1 MTLIKFAIQRPL
13 AVVAIVVMS
22 IIFGAVA
29 LQSIPIQL
37 APDVSKPEISVATNW
52 PGASS
57 VDVEREII
65 NTQQDVLKGL
75 ENLDKMTAQAA
86 DGRARIT
93 LTFALGTDM
102 DKALLLTANR
112 LDRISNYPVEA
123 NQPTLSTTG
132 SEDNPIAWF
141 RLVFLTENSD
151 QNIRSYRDFAE
162 DTIKERIERIAG
174 VGEVNIFG
182 GRPEEMQIE
191 IDPFRMAQYGLT
203 VSAIVNKLRQANFA
217 NTAGDIAEGKRRYI
231 VRTDNA
237 FKTKAQILETVLLSR
252 QDPITNRIARVR
264 LGDVA
269 TVNYAYPK
277 ATAKIRSNG
286 NPAIAINVTR
296 DVGANVMAVMAEVRR
311 AVTTLNEGVLKTNGL
326 NLQQIYDETLYIQSA
341 IDLVVQNIYWGGG
354 LAALILLI
362 FLRSIR
368 GTLVVVMAIPVSV
381 IASFVAMAVLGRSL
395 NVVSLAGIA
404 FAVGMVV
411 DAAIVVL
418 ENIDRLRQKGMPAM
432 EAAYRGAAQ
441 VWGAVFVSALT
452 TVMVFIPILIMELE
466 VGQLFRDIAVALSVS
481 VLLSLLVSITV
492 IPALANRLLRKTG
505 GHGPTTKLRIPLLD
519 WFGGLVQAGV
529 KRWAIFLTQ
538 HQAIALIMVGVVA
551 ISTIWASSYFL
562 PKLEYLP
569 EGNRNFLFGIVFPPP
584 GYNLKTMTEIAS
596 RVESQVK
603 PYWANAPSQKS
614 APAPKSGQAPKSAT
628 ADSPA
633 TDTKPPQIDNFFF
646 VASPSRTFIGASAV
660 DADRAAEL
668 LPLLNRSLFVE
679 PGTFG
684 FFTQPSIFGRGV
696 GGSRAI
702 DVDIQG
708 ADLNQ
713 IISFAR
719 QVAKKIETVLPRR
732 AGNQLR
738 PLPGLELGAPEL
750 RITPNPLLLADN
762 GVEIRDLGLTID
774 AYNDGLLVDEIT
786 SKGKLMDL
794 VLRGKER
801 PDDQTQAIGN
811 FPIITQS
818 GVIVPLA
825 ALSDIAFTAGP
836 TEIRH
841 KNRIRTVTLVV
852 RPNSDIALQD
862 ALTLIQQQVIDPL
875 EKAGLPDGIGLRLS
889 GTADKLQQTWQALKL
904 DLVLAIVIVFLVMAI
919 LFESF
924 LYPLII
930 IVAVPLATA
939 GGILGLSVLNLYQYQ
954 TLDMLTL
961 LGFVILVGIVVNN
974 AILIIHQSLF
984 HIRHD
989 KMSINDAVI
998 EATCN
1003 RVRPIFMST
1012 LSSVFGMLP
1021 LVIFPGAGSEIYR
1034 GLGSVII
1041 GGLSLSAVMTIF
1053 VVPPLMRLFAGLFET
1068 TPAK

>member
-505 GHGPTTKLRIPLLD
+505 GHGPTTKLRIPPL
-519 WFGGLVQAGV
+519 GLVRRLG
-529 KRWAIFLTQ
+529 
-538 HQAIALIMVGVVA
+538 
-551 ISTIWASSYFL
+551 S
-562 PKLEYLP
+562 
-569 EGNRNFLFGIVFPPP
+569 
-584 GYNLKTMTEIAS
+584 
-596 RVESQVK
+596 
-603 PYWANAPSQKS
+603 
-614 APAPKSGQAPKSAT
+614 
-628 ADSPA
+628 
-633 TDTKPPQIDNFFF
+633 
-646 VASPSRTFIGASAV
+646 
-660 DADRAAEL
+660 
-668 LPLLNRSLFVE
+668 
-679 PGTFG
+679 
-684 FFTQPSIFGRGV
+684 GRGETL
-696 GGSRAI
+696 GNFSHPTSSHRLNYGRGCS
-702 DVDIQG
+702 
-708 ADLNQ
+708 DLNDMGQ
-713 IISFAR
+713 QLFPA
-719 QVAKKIETVLPRR
+719 ET
-732 AGNQLR
+732 
-738 PLPGLELGAPEL
+738 
-750 RITPNPLLLADN
+750 
-762 GVEIRDLGLTID
+762 
-774 AYNDGLLVDEIT
+774 
-786 SKGKLMDL
+786 
-794 VLRGKER
+794 
-801 PDDQTQAIGN
+801 
-811 FPIITQS
+811 
-818 GVIVPLA
+818 
-825 ALSDIAFTAGP
+825 
-836 TEIRH
+836 
-841 KNRIRTVTLVV
+841 
-852 RPNSDIALQD
+852 
-862 ALTLIQQQVIDPL
+862 
-875 EKAGLPDGIGLRLS
+875 
-889 GTADKLQQTWQALKL
+889 
-904 DLVLAIVIVFLVMAI
+904 
-919 LFESF
+919 
-924 LYPLII
+924 
-930 IVAVPLATA
+930 
-939 GGILGLSVLNLYQYQ
+939 
-954 TLDMLTL
+954 
-961 LGFVILVGIVVNN
+961 
-974 AILIIHQSLF
+974 
-984 HIRHD
+984 
-989 KMSINDAVI
+989 
-998 EATCN
+998 
-1003 RVRPIFMST
+1003 
-1012 LSSVFGMLP
+1012 
-1021 LVIFPGAGSEIYR
+1021 
-1034 GLGSVII
+1034 
-1041 GGLSLSAVMTIF
+1041 
-1053 VVPPLMRLFAGLFET
+1053 
-1068 TPAK
+1068 